1 MSKRRTI
8 RKGKS
13 HKNMSKGS
21 IGYCVKCRGKRPMQN
36 CRTVKTRRNRN
47 MLKGTCPKCGTKM
60 NKFI

>member
-1 MSKRRTI
+1 MARRRTQ
-8 RKGKS
+8 RKRKPAQ
-13 HKNMSKGS
+13 HMSKGS
-21 IGYCVKCRGKRPMQN
+21 VGYCVKCREKRPMQN